1 MAMGVGGVAE
11 SEGDATVTETMAPQ
25 NPWPHHWL
33 ASVNHLKLSSELS
46 SPPPKI
52 QRMSK
57 EVSSS
62 LMFLLG
68 TDSRGSLRYL

>member
-1 MAMGVGGVAE
+1 MGVGGVAE

-25 NPWPHHWL
+25 NLWPHHWL
-33 ASVNHLKLSSELS
+33 ASVNHLKLSSQLS

-57 EVSSS
+57 EVS